1 MGVHY
6 FQYCFIGIKVPI
18 DDLLVVTSPAVYEEQ
33 NRYDPKTGKVKG
45 TERVLVKEEESHYE
59 WDGKVYEE
67 YDDLRQIEPDKS
79 IGIDVRLIDDH
90 LYFGYSVDADED
102 CGNVDLIEDEL
113 TLEFIQEQFDLVS
126 KRFPDYPVKM
136 YFLYNAG

>member
-1 MGVHY
+1 MGVNY
-6 FQYCFIGIKVPI
+6 RQYCVIGIKI
-18 DDLLVVTSPAVYEEQ
+18 SIEDIKVVTSPAVYEEQ
-33 NRYDPKTGKVKG
+33 NRYDSKTGKVKG
-45 TERVLVKEEESHYE
+45 TVRVLVKHEQSHYK

-67 YDDLRQIEPDKS
+67 YDDLRYIKYDGSIKTYGTDKH
-79 IGIDVRLIDDH
+79 I
-90 LYFGYSVDADED
+90 YFGYFIDANED

-136 YFLYNAG
+136 YFVSYAG